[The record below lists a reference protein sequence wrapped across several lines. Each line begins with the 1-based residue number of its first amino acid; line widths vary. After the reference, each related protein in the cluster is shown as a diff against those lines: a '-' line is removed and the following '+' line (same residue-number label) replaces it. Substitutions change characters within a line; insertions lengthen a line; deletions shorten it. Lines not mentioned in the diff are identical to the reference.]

1 MLQESQSVTLIV
13 RIWPESRLKSWRAQ
27 VEWPPIMGSSDK
39 GKRLFL
45 RPEDLLDFLRQAD
58 AEPEQGNLS

>member
-1 MLQESQSVTLIV
+1 MTLIV

-27 VEWPPIMGSSDK
+27 VEWPPVTGSSSK
-39 GKRLFL
+39 GRRLFL
-45 RPEDLLDFLRQAD
+45 RPEDLLDFLRRAD

>member
-1 MLQESQSVTLIV
+1 MSQEPESVIFVV

-27 VEWPPIMGSSDK
+27 VEWPSLKESK

-45 RPEDLLDFLRQAD
+45 HPEDLLDFLRQTET
-58 AEPEQGNLS
+58 EPEQGSLN